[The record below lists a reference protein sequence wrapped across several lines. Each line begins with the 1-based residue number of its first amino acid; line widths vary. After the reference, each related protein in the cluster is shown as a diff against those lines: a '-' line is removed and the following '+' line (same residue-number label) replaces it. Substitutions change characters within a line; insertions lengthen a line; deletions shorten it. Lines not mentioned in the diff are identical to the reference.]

1 MLCLRVINRVF
12 SQYNSPL
19 IIIKDYRNKGKGLS
33 IWLRPGK
40 EGVVLYNVLILKS

>member
-1 MLCLRVINRVF
+1 MLCFRVVNKVF
-12 SQYNSPL
+12 SQYNSSL
-19 IIIKDYRNKGKGLS
+19 VITKNYRNKGKGLS